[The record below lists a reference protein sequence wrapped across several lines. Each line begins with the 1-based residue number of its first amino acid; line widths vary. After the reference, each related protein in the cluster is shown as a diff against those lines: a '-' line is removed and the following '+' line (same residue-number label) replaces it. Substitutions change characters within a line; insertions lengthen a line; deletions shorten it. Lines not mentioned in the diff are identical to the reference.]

1 MGILNREVEEVEL
14 VPVARGI
21 LSRWW
26 MVLIAA
32 LLGTTAMWLQ
42 ESDLQTTPARNEV
55 TRVYESRDETA
66 MLSLVGIDPATIS
79 PFPSFNHQIIQ
90 IQEPAMRETIAAATG
105 VNAGVSITRSEQRFS
120 LLDTVEGDGKTKFTF
135 LSVGTPTYTFFCEDA
150 SVDNCNVVLD
160 AYVEK
165 LQLLRQNSVVTG
177 IERLQQLLGPLPL
190 TTTTHADK
198 IEALAAAK
206 SLVKGELALL
216 STTTVA
222 EGPTISTVK
231 RSTYIFG
238 FVGGALIGLLI
249 ALQLTLTDKRV
260 RSVEQVAK
268 RFGHDRIIGTA
279 NTSPAAIQHLAAAL
293 VARAQQCEV
302 STVVL
307 VSASASASGS
317 TAELAK
323 QLHDVTQPLGI
334 SVDHLNHV
342 SLVDARALVDLSAGV
357 AVVATINQSTIPEM
371 SSAWAVFE
379 GAHKRVLGAVLTD

>member
-1 MGILNREVEEVEL
+1 MGILNREVEEIEL

-21 LSRWW
+21 ISRWW

-32 LLGTTAMWLQ
+32 LLGTIAMWLQ

-90 IQEPAMRETIAAATG
+90 IQEPAMRESIAAATD
-105 VNAGVSITRSEQRFS
+105 VEAGVSITRSEQRFS

-135 LSVGTPTYTFFCEDA
+135 LSVGAPTYTFFCEDA
-150 SVDNCNVVLD
+150 SVDNCNIVLD
-160 AYVEK
+160 AYVEE

-177 IERLQQLLGPLPL
+177 IDRLQQLLESLPL
-190 TTTTHADK
+190 TTTEHADK

-206 SLVKGELALL
+206 NLVKGELALL

-231 RSTYIFG
+231 RSTYSFG

-249 ALQLTLTDKRV
+249 ALQLTLMDKRI

-268 RFGHDRIIGTA
+268 RFGRDRVIGTA
-279 NTSPAAIQHLAAAL
+279 NASSAATQHLAAAL
-293 VARAQQCEV
+293 VAQAQQHGV
-302 STVVL
+302 SAIVL
-307 VSASASASGS
+307 VPASASAS
-317 TAELAK
+317 TADLATS
-323 QLHDVTQPLGI
+323 LNDVTQHLGI
-334 SVDHLNHV
+334 SVNHLNHV
-342 SLVDARALVDLSAGV
+342 SLVDARALVELDAAV
-357 AVVATINQSTIPEM
+357 AVVAAVNRSTISEM
-371 SSAWAVFE
+371 SATWSVFE

>member
-21 LSRWW
+21 ISRWW

-32 LLGTTAMWLQ
+32 LLGTIAMWLQ
-42 ESDLQTTPARNEV
+42 ESDLQTTPSRNEV

-90 IQEPAMRETIAAATG
+90 IQEPAMRESIAAATD
-105 VNAGVSITRSEQRFS
+105 VEAGVSITRSEQRFS

-150 SVDNCNVVLD
+150 SVDNCNIVLD
-160 AYVEK
+160 AYVEE

-177 IERLQQLLGPLPL
+177 IDRLQQLLESLPL
-190 TTTTHADK
+190 TTTEHGDK

-206 SLVKGELALL
+206 NLVKGELALL

-231 RSTYIFG
+231 RSTYSFG

-249 ALQLTLTDKRV
+249 ALQLTLMDKRI

-268 RFGHDRIIGTA
+268 RFGRDRVIGTA
-279 NTSPAAIQHLAAAL
+279 NASSAATQHLAAAL
-293 VARAQQCEV
+293 VAQAQQHGV
-302 STVVL
+302 SAIVL
-307 VSASASASGS
+307 VPASASGS
-317 TAELAK
+317 TADLATS
-323 QLHDVTQPLGI
+323 LNDVTQHLGI
-334 SVDHLNHV
+334 SVNHLNHV
-342 SLVDARALVDLSAGV
+342 SLVDARALVELDAAV
-357 AVVATINQSTIPEM
+357 AVVAAVNRSTISEM
-371 SSAWAVFE
+371 SATWSVFE

>member
-26 MVLIAA
+26 IVLIAA
-32 LLGTTAMWLQ
+32 LLGTIAMWLQ

-90 IQEPAMRETIAAATG
+90 IQEPAMRDSIAAATG
-105 VNAGVSITRSEQRFS
+105 VNAGVSISRSEQRFS

-135 LSVGTPTYTFFCEDA
+135 LSVGTPTYTFFCETE
-150 SVDNCNVVLD
+150 SVDSCNLVMD
-160 AYVEK
+160 AYVEQ
-165 LQLLRQNSVVTG
+165 LQQLRQQSIVSG
-177 IERLQQLLGPLPL
+177 IERLQQLLGSLPL
-190 TTTTHADK
+190 TTTEHADK
-198 IEALAAAK
+198 IEALASAK
-206 SLVKGELALL
+206 NLVNGELALL

-249 ALQLTLTDKRV
+249 ALQLTLVDKRV
-260 RSVEQVAK
+260 RSIEQVAK
-268 RFGHDRIIGTA
+268 RFGYDCVVGTA
-279 NTSPAAIQHLAAAL
+279 SASSAAIQHLAAAL
-293 VARAQQCEV
+293 VARAQQHDV
-302 STVVL
+302 LAVVL
-307 VSASASASGS
+307 VPASASDS
-317 TAELAK
+317 TAELAQ
-323 QLHDVTQPLGI
+323 QLNEVTRPLGI
-334 SVDHLNHV
+334 AVNHLNHV
-342 SLVDARALVDLSAGV
+342 SLVDARALVELNAGV
-357 AVVATINQSTIPEM
+357 AVVVTINQSTIPEM
-371 SSAWAVFE
+371 GSTWAVFE
-379 GAHKRVLGAVLTD
+379 GAHKRVLGAVLAN

>member
-21 LSRWW
+21 ISRWW

-32 LLGTTAMWLQ
+32 LLGTIAMWLQ
-42 ESDLQTTPARNEV
+42 ESDLQTTPSRNEV

-90 IQEPAMRETIAAATG
+90 IQEPAMRESIAAATD
-105 VNAGVSITRSEQRFS
+105 VEAGVSITRSEQRFS

-150 SVDNCNVVLD
+150 SVDNCNIVLD
-160 AYVEK
+160 AYVEE

-177 IERLQQLLGPLPL
+177 IDRLQQLLESLPL
-190 TTTTHADK
+190 TTTEHGDK

-206 SLVKGELALL
+206 NLVKGELALL

-231 RSTYIFG
+231 RSTYAFG

-249 ALQLTLTDKRV
+249 ALQLTLMDKRI
-260 RSVEQVAK
+260 RSIEQVAK
-268 RFGHDRIIGTA
+268 RFGRDRVIGTA
-279 NTSPAAIQHLAAAL
+279 NASSAATQHLAAAL
-293 VARAQQCEV
+293 VAQAQQHGV
-302 STVVL
+302 SAIVL
-307 VSASASASGS
+307 VPASASGS
-317 TAELAK
+317 TADLATS
-323 QLHDVTQPLGI
+323 LNDVTQHLGI
-334 SVDHLNHV
+334 SVNHLNHV
-342 SLVDARALVDLSAGV
+342 SLVDARALVELDAAV
-357 AVVATINQSTIPEM
+357 AVVAAVNRSTISEM
-371 SSAWAVFE
+371 SATWSVFE

>member
-1 MGILNREVEEVEL
+1 MGILTREVEEVEL
-14 VPVARGI
+14 IPVARGI
-21 LSRWW
+21 IARWW

-32 LLGTTAMWLQ
+32 LLGTAAMWLQ

-55 TRVYESRDETA
+55 TRIYESRDETA

-79 PFPSFNHQIIQ
+79 PFPSFDHQIIQ
-90 IQEPAMRETIAAATG
+90 IQEPELRDAIAASTG
-105 VNAGVSITRSEQRFS
+105 IDTAVSITRSEQRFS

-135 LSVGTPTYTFFCEDA
+135 LSVGTPTYTFFCEDT

-160 AYVEK
+160 AYVEE

-177 IERLQQLLGPLPL
+177 IERLQQLLGSLPL

-231 RSTYIFG
+231 RSTYSFG

-249 ALQLTLTDKRV
+249 ALQLTLMDKRI
-260 RSVEQVAK
+260 RSIEQVAK
-268 RFGHDRIIGTA
+268 RFGRDRVIGTA
-279 NTSPAAIQHLAAAL
+279 NASSAATQHLAAAL
-293 VARAQQCEV
+293 VAQAQQHGV
-302 STVVL
+302 SAIVL
-307 VSASASASGS
+307 VPASASAS
-317 TAELAK
+317 TADLATS
-323 QLHDVTQPLGI
+323 LNDVTQHLGI
-334 SVDHLNHV
+334 SVNHLNHV
-342 SLVDARALVDLSAGV
+342 SLVDARALVELDAAV
-357 AVVATINQSTIPEM
+357 AVVAAVNRSTISEM
-371 SSAWAVFE
+371 SATWSVFE

>member
-1 MGILNREVEEVEL
+1 MGILDREVEEVEL
-14 VPVARGI
+14 VPVAQGI
-21 LSRWW
+21 IARWW

-32 LLGTTAMWLQ
+32 LLGTAAMWLQ

-90 IQEPAMRETIAAATG
+90 IQEPAMRESIAAATG

-160 AYVEK
+160 AYVEE
-165 LQLLRQNSVVTG
+165 LQQLRQNSVVTG
-177 IERLQQLLGPLPL
+177 IERLQQLLGSLPL

-222 EGPTISTVK
+222 EGPSISTVK
-231 RSTYIFG
+231 RSTYAFG
-238 FVGGALIGLLI
+238 LAGGALIGLLI
-249 ALQLTLTDKRV
+249 ALQLTLMDKRI

-268 RFGHDRIIGTA
+268 RFGRDCVIGTA
-279 NTSPAAIQHLAAAL
+279 NASSAATQHLAAAL
-293 VARAQQCEV
+293 VAQAQQHGV
-302 STVVL
+302 SAIVL
-307 VSASASASGS
+307 VPASASGS
-317 TAELAK
+317 TADLATS
-323 QLHDVTQPLGI
+323 LNDVTQPLGI
-334 SVDHLNHV
+334 SVTHLNHV
-342 SLVDARALVDLSAGV
+342 SLVDARALVDLGAGV

-371 SSAWAVFE
+371 SLAWAVFE

>member
-1 MGILNREVEEVEL
+1 MGILNHEVEEVEL
-14 VPVARGI
+14 IPVARGI
-21 LSRWW
+21 ISRWW

-32 LLGTTAMWLQ
+32 LLGTIAMWLQ

-90 IQEPAMRETIAAATG
+90 IQEPATREAIAAAAG

-135 LSVGTPTYTFFCEDA
+135 LSVGAPTYTFFCEDA
-150 SVDNCNVVLD
+150 SVDNCNIVLD
-160 AYVEK
+160 AYVEE

-177 IERLQQLLGPLPL
+177 IDRLQQLLESLPL
-190 TTTTHADK
+190 TTTEHADK

-206 SLVKGELALL
+206 NLVKGELALL

-231 RSTYIFG
+231 RSTYSFG

-249 ALQLTLTDKRV
+249 ALQLTLMDKRI

-268 RFGHDRIIGTA
+268 RFGRDRVIGTA
-279 NTSPAAIQHLAAAL
+279 NASSAATQHLAAAL
-293 VARAQQCEV
+293 VAQAQQHGV
-302 STVVL
+302 SAIVL
-307 VSASASASGS
+307 VPASASGS
-317 TAELAK
+317 TADLATS
-323 QLHDVTQPLGI
+323 LNDVTQHLGI
-334 SVDHLNHV
+334 SVNHLNHV
-342 SLVDARALVDLSAGV
+342 SLVDARALVELDAAV
-357 AVVATINQSTIPEM
+357 AVVAAVNRSTISEM
-371 SSAWAVFE
+371 SATWSVFE

>member
-1 MGILNREVEEVEL
+1 MGILNREVEEVDL
-14 VPVARGI
+14 IPVARGI
-21 LSRWW
+21 IARWW

-32 LLGTTAMWLQ
+32 LLGTAAMWLQ

-135 LSVGTPTYTFFCEDA
+135 LSVGTPTYTFFCETE
-150 SVDNCNVVLD
+150 SVDDCNLAMD
-160 AYVEK
+160 AYVEQ
-165 LQLLRQNSVVTG
+165 LQLLRQQSVVTG
-177 IERLQQLLGPLPL
+177 IERLQQLLSSLPI
-190 TTTTHADK
+190 TTTAHADK

-206 SLVKGELALL
+206 NLVKGELALL
-216 STTTVA
+216 SATSIA

-231 RSTYIFG
+231 RSTYAFG
-238 FVGGALIGLLI
+238 LAGGALIGLLI
-249 ALQLTLTDKRV
+249 ALQLTLLDKRV

-268 RFGHDRIIGTA
+268 RFGHDRVIGTA
-279 NTSPAAIQHLAAAL
+279 NASSATTQHLAAAL
-293 VARAQQCEV
+293 VAKARQHGV
-302 STVVL
+302 SAIVL
-307 VSASASASGS
+307 VPASASSS
-317 TAELAK
+317 TTDLTK
-323 QLHDVTQPLGI
+323 TLNDVARPLGV
-334 SVDHLNHV
+334 SVDELQHV
-342 SLVDARALVDLSAGV
+342 SLVNAQALVELSAGV
-357 AVVATINQSTIPEM
+357 VVVATVNQSTIPEM
-371 SSAWAVFE
+371 DLTWAVFE

>member
-21 LSRWW
+21 ISRWW

-32 LLGTTAMWLQ
+32 LLGTIAMWLQ
-42 ESDLQTTPARNEV
+42 ESDLQTTPSRNEV

-90 IQEPAMRETIAAATG
+90 IQEPAMRKSIAAATG
-105 VNAGVSITRSEQRFS
+105 VEAGVAIKRSEQRFS

-160 AYVEK
+160 AYVEE

-177 IERLQQLLGPLPL
+177 IERLQQLLESLPL
-190 TTTTHADK
+190 TTTEHADK

-206 SLVKGELALL
+206 GLVKGELALL

-231 RSTYIFG
+231 RSTYAFG

-260 RSVEQVAK
+260 RSGEQVAK
-268 RFGHDRIIGTA
+268 RFGHDHVIGTA
-279 NTSPAAIQHLAAAL
+279 NASSAATQHLAAAL
-293 VARAQQCEV
+293 VAQAQQHGV
-302 STVVL
+302 SAIVL
-307 VSASASASGS
+307 VPASASGS
-317 TAELAK
+317 TADLAIS
-323 QLHDVTQPLGI
+323 LNDVTQHLGI
-334 SVDHLNHV
+334 SVNHLNHV
-342 SLVDARALVDLSAGV
+342 SLVDARALVELDAAV
-357 AVVATINQSTIPEM
+357 AVVAAVNRSTISEM
-371 SSAWAVFE
+371 SATWSVFE

>member
-1 MGILNREVEEVEL
+1 
-14 VPVARGI
+14 
-21 LSRWW
+21 
-26 MVLIAA
+26 
-32 LLGTTAMWLQ
+32 
-42 ESDLQTTPARNEV
+42 
-55 TRVYESRDETA
+55 
-66 MLSLVGIDPATIS
+66 
-79 PFPSFNHQIIQ
+79 
-90 IQEPAMRETIAAATG
+90 MRESIAAATG

-160 AYVEK
+160 AYVEE
-165 LQLLRQNSVVTG
+165 LQQLRQNSVVTG
-177 IERLQQLLGPLPL
+177 IERLQQLLGSLPL

-231 RSTYIFG
+231 RSTYAFG
-238 FVGGALIGLLI
+238 LAGGALIGLLI
-249 ALQLTLTDKRV
+249 ALQLTLMDKRI

-268 RFGHDRIIGTA
+268 RFGRDCVIGTA
-279 NTSPAAIQHLAAAL
+279 NASSAATQHLAAAL
-293 VARAQQCEV
+293 VAQAQQHGV
-302 STVVL
+302 SAIVL
-307 VSASASASGS
+307 VPASASGS
-317 TAELAK
+317 TADLATS
-323 QLHDVTQPLGI
+323 LNDVTQPLGI
-334 SVDHLNHV
+334 SVTHLNHV
-342 SLVDARALVDLSAGV
+342 SLVDARALVDLGAGV

-371 SSAWAVFE
+371 SLAWAVFE

>member
-21 LSRWW
+21 ISRWW

-32 LLGTTAMWLQ
+32 LLGTIAMWLQ
-42 ESDLQTTPARNEV
+42 ESDLQTTPSRNEV

-79 PFPSFNHQIIQ
+79 PFPSFDHQIIQ
-90 IQEPAMRETIAAATG
+90 IQEPAVRESIAASTG
-105 VNAGVSITRSEQRFS
+105 INAAVSITRSEQRFS

-150 SVDNCNVVLD
+150 SVDNCNIVLD
-160 AYVEK
+160 AYVEE

-177 IERLQQLLGPLPL
+177 IDRLQQLLESLPL
-190 TTTTHADK
+190 TTTEHADK

-206 SLVKGELALL
+206 NLVKGELALL

-231 RSTYIFG
+231 RSTYSFG

-249 ALQLTLTDKRV
+249 ALQLTLMDKRI

-268 RFGHDRIIGTA
+268 RFGRDRVIGTA
-279 NTSPAAIQHLAAAL
+279 NASSAATQHLAAAL
-293 VARAQQCEV
+293 VAQAQQHGV
-302 STVVL
+302 SAIVL
-307 VSASASASGS
+307 VPASASGS
-317 TAELAK
+317 TADLATS
-323 QLHDVTQPLGI
+323 LNDVTQHLGI
-334 SVDHLNHV
+334 SVNHLNHV
-342 SLVDARALVDLSAGV
+342 SLVDARALVELDAAV
-357 AVVATINQSTIPEM
+357 AVVAAVNRSTISEM
-371 SSAWAVFE
+371 SATWSVFE

>member
-21 LSRWW
+21 ISRWW

-32 LLGTTAMWLQ
+32 LLGTIAMWLQ
-42 ESDLQTTPARNEV
+42 ESDLQTTPSRNEV

-90 IQEPAMRETIAAATG
+90 IQEPAMRKSIAAATG
-105 VNAGVSITRSEQRFS
+105 VEAGVAIKRSEQRFS

-150 SVDNCNVVLD
+150 SVDNCNIVLD
-160 AYVEK
+160 AYVEE

-177 IERLQQLLGPLPL
+177 IDRLQQLLESLPL
-190 TTTTHADK
+190 TTMEHADK

-206 SLVKGELALL
+206 NLVKGELALL

-231 RSTYIFG
+231 RSTYSFG

-249 ALQLTLTDKRV
+249 ALQLTLMDKRI
-260 RSVEQVAK
+260 RSIEQVAK
-268 RFGHDRIIGTA
+268 RFGRDRVIGTA
-279 NTSPAAIQHLAAAL
+279 NASSAATQHLAASL
-293 VARAQQCEV
+293 VAQAQQHGV
-302 STVVL
+302 SAIVL
-307 VSASASASGS
+307 VPASASGS
-317 TAELAK
+317 TADLATS
-323 QLHDVTQPLGI
+323 LNDVTQHLGI
-334 SVDHLNHV
+334 SVNHLNHV
-342 SLVDARALVDLSAGV
+342 SLVDARALVELDAAV
-357 AVVATINQSTIPEM
+357 AVVAAVNRSTISEM
-371 SSAWAVFE
+371 SATWSVFE